1 LGNIENLPNEG
12 QINNICNSAEFKT
25 KLEEMKMS
33 PEREKSI
40 HLFAKELLESGNI
53 FEALCVLMSD

>member
-1 LGNIENLPNEG
+1 M
-12 QINNICNSAEFKT
+12 
-25 KLEEMKMS
+25 KLS

-53 FEALCVLMSD
+53 LEALCVLMGEIDLSESG